1 MSRLASRL
9 RIGEKIALGFGLV
22 MAIFLGVIG
31 HDQIAL
37 GRLSSD
43 YDRLYAVY
51 GARQS
56 YAFGIERRLS
66 AMRAAQADFLITRS
80 LDAAAEV
87 TRQAAALDEE
97 ARALGLIDAES
108 SQAAGQ
114 IQALSTDYLQRF
126 ELIVDAWRIKGL
138 DEDSG
143 LQGDFRRSAH
153 ELEALAGAAQWGP
166 GLATEVLQ
174 LRRREKDYLLRGAD
188 VYVVMVDEILGRIGA
203 RIEGQATVPVAIQA
217 DVQAEVQTGQAPPGE
232 SERRALSQRLLSY
245 KRDFHALI
253 EQDRR
258 IAGLSLA
265 MGEAAARITPLVQQN
280 LEDAN
285 RLMASMTR
293 KMADQAAAQ
302 GRRNLIIVLAATLLG
317 VIFAF
322 LFTARIVR
330 SVRTI
335 ASLLDRLTTETPRE
349 RIPITAHARDEIDA
363 MARSLNTLADHKATF
378 VSWWRAAMREAVAMR
393 DVHAAAGTPDCARAA
408 DELRRAV
415 AARMEQIRAVRQQIH
430 AHARRI
436 EVVVERLAGS
446 RSAPAASDLATLRE
460 ASSGLVLLLAAL
472 EAESGQPADL
482 PLIDTTQSGN

>member
-22 MAIFLGVIG
+22 IAIFLGVIG
-31 HDQIAL
+31 HDQLAL

-56 YAFGIERRLS
+56 HAFGIERRLS
-66 AMRAAQADFLITRS
+66 AMRAAQADFLITRR

-97 ARALGLIDAES
+97 ARALGLIDAAS

-114 IQALSTDYLQRF
+114 IQALSADYLQRF

-153 ELEALAGAAQWGP
+153 ELEGLAGSGQWTP
-166 GLATEVLQ
+166 DLATEVLQ
-174 LRRREKDYLLRGAD
+174 LRRREKDYLLRGED
-188 VYVVMVDEILGRIGA
+188 VYVAMVDEILA
-203 RIEGQATVPVAIQA
+203 RIQARIDGAVAA
-217 DVQAEVQTGQAPPGE
+217 QTGIQNGQNPLTA
-232 SERRALSQRLLSY
+232 SERPAVHARVLAYQ
-245 KRDFHALI
+245 RDFHALI

-258 IAGLSLA
+258 IAGLTVA

-285 RLMASMTR
+285 RLMAQMTR
-293 KMADQAAAQ
+293 EIADNASAQ
-302 GRRNLIIVLAATLLG
+302 SRRNLYIALAATLLG
-317 VIFAF
+317 ILFAY
-322 LFTARIVR
+322 LFTARIVH

-335 ASLLDRLTTETPRE
+335 ARLLDRLTTETPRE
-349 RIPITAHARDEIDA
+349 RIPTVAHARDEIDA
-363 MARSLNTLADHKATF
+363 MAGSLNTLADHKATF
-378 VSWWRAAMREAVAMR
+378 VSWWRAAMREAVALR
-393 DVHAAAGTPDCARAA
+393 DVHAAAETPDCAQAA
-408 DELRRAV
+408 DELRLAV
-415 AARMEQIRAVRQQIH
+415 AARMEQIRGVRQRIH
-430 AHARRI
+430 GHARCI
-436 EVVVERLAGS
+436 EDVIDRLA
-446 RSAPAASDLATLRE
+446 RLPSALSASDVATLRE
-460 ASSGLVLLLAAL
+460 ASSGLFLLLAAL
-472 EAESGQPADL
+472 EAESAQASDRPSIAT
-482 PLIDTTQSGN
+482 PQSEP